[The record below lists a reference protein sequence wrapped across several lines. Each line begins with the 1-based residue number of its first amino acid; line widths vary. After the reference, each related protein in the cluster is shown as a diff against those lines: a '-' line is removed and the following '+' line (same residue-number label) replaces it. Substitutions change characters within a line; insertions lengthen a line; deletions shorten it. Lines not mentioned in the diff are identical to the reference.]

1 MRISIDELQK
11 RAVRLTARLSS
22 CDICPRECGV
32 NRLKDERS
40 FCHSG
45 ALPIV
50 SSYCIHRGEEPAI
63 SGTSG
68 SGTIFF
74 GNCNLRCVFCQNYQ
88 ISQDPQKQESN
99 TVTIEKLS
107 DIMLEL
113 KAKGCHNINLVSPSH
128 FVPQIV
134 SALTMAVPRGLNL
147 PIIYNTNAYDSL
159 ATLKELDGIVDIY
172 LPDIKYSDDTRA
184 VRYSTASDYT
194 ATSRKA
200 IKEMWRQTGELEVDE
215 NDVAARG
222 VIVRHLI
229 LPEGISGTGESLNWL
244 AGEISSE
251 VTVSV
256 MRQYRPTH
264 DASLFPE
271 INRTITQKEY
281 SEAMKAFEDSGLEN
295 GWAQEPDAP
304 DSYLPDFEKEG
315 HPFEK

>member
-1 MRISIDELQK
+1 MRISIDELHK
-11 RAVRLTARLSS
+11 RAAHLNARLSS

-32 NRLKDERS
+32 NRIKDERS

-50 SSYCIHRGEEPAI
+50 ASYCVHRGEEPAI
-63 SGTSG
+63 SGTGG

-88 ISQDPQKQESN
+88 ISQDRQKQESN
-99 TVTIEKLS
+99 TITIEKLA
-107 DIMLEL
+107 DILLEL
-113 KAKGCHNINLVSPSH
+113 QSQGCHNINLVSPSH

-134 SALTMAVPRGLNL
+134 SALALAVPRGFNL
-147 PIIYNTNAYDSL
+147 PIVYNTNAYDSIE
-159 ATLKELDGIVDIY
+159 TLKELDGIVDIY
-172 LPDIKYSDDTRA
+172 LPDIKYADDTKA
-184 VRYSTASDYT
+184 VKYSTASDYT

-200 IKEMWRQTGELEVDE
+200 IKEMWRQTGKLETDE
-215 NDVAARG
+215 NDIAIRG

-229 LPEGISGTGESLNWL
+229 LPEGIAGTGESLDWL
-244 AGEISSE
+244 ADEISSE

-256 MRQYRPTH
+256 MSQYRPTH
-264 DASLFPE
+264 NASRFPE
-271 INRTITQKEY
+271 IDRAITKEEY
-281 SEAMKAFEDSGLEN
+281 NAAMRAFEDSGLEN

-304 DSYLPDFEKEG
+304 ENYLPDFEKEG